1 MAEPT
6 NGTACEYKAEHFTA
20 TEYRTDKGARRV
32 RVEGAGACPTPG
44 FRLRL
49 ELASPPIVA
58 TPEVLHLNLREQD
71 PTTTVAQVVTD
82 TDVEGEFDVGDE
94 VEWVL
99 IRNLGINIPVT
110 SAVDRSG
117 S

>member
-1 MAEPT
+1 MAEPA
-6 NGTACEYKAEHFTA
+6 NGTACEYKTEHFTA
-20 TEYRTDKGARRV
+20 TEHRTSHGRRTV
-32 RVEGAGACPTPG
+32 RVKGVAACPTPG
-44 FRLRL
+44 FRLAL

-71 PTTTVAQVVTD
+71 PTGTVPQVVTD
-82 TDVEGEFDVGDE
+82 TDVEAEFPVGDE

-110 SAVDRSG
+110 GRPG
-117 S
+117 QHG